1 MIVPFKPQHLL
12 AVEIQENESA
22 RFQTERHGRF
32 LEQGY
37 CSYTCLNAQGE
48 PMACAGIVPMWP
60 GRAMA
65 WASLSFRAGT
75 YLKAITRRTRIELE
89 CAPFT
94 RIEMYIRPDFPQAVR
109 WATVHLGFKYEATME
124 CGGVD
129 GRDLWVF
136 VRIKDLVTPAVKR
149 LRNGSDTFDPRR
161 G

>member
-1 MIVPFKPQHLL
+1 MIIPFKPQHLL

-22 RFQTERHGRF
+22 RFQTERHAEF

-37 CSYTCLNAQGE
+37 CAYTCLNDNGE
-48 PMACAGIVPMWP
+48 PMACAGILPMWP

-65 WASLSFRAGT
+65 WASLSFQAGPH
-75 YLKAITRRTRIELE
+75 LKAITRRTRIELE
-89 CAPFT
+89 CVPFN
-94 RIEMYIRPDFPQAVR
+94 RIEMYIRPGFHQAVR

-124 CGGVD
+124 RGGTD

-136 VRIKDLVTPAVKR
+136 VRINDLAGPAVKR
-149 LRNGSDTFDPRR
+149 LRNASDTLHPRR